1 MVTAGDNG
9 IAGSGGGEFTLAFS
23 AGDSIFEEGD
33 PGAEMY
39 IIQSGEVEIL
49 KTTGDSA
56 RRLALLEEGDF
67 FGEMAILEDIPRTA
81 SARAHT
87 DCVLVRIDRT
97 TFDQLVRHDPEIAIR
112 MLRKL
117 SSRLRLANPALLDA
131 ELGGAHQEGPGVPE
145 AGERRG
151 PARSTGYL
159 VHEESGQRF
168 GLAADGRTAVGR
180 FDPATGLHPD
190 IDLKPLDVH
199 RSTSRRHAVILER
212 EGRFH
217 VREEVGSANGT
228 FVNGRRLEPGV
239 DVELH
244 DGDVVQFGLVR
255 MVFHQG

>member
-1 MVTAGDNG
+1 MVIARDEDTAGG
-9 IAGSGGGEFTLAFS
+9 PGGEFTRSVA
-23 AGDSIFEEGD
+23 AGESIFEEGD
-33 PGAEMY
+33 PGTEMY
-39 IIQSGEVEIL
+39 IIQSGQVEIL
-49 KTTGDSA
+49 KTTGRTP

-87 DCVLVRIDRT
+87 DCVLVRIDRS

-117 SSRLRLANPALLDA
+117 SSRLRMANPALLDA
-131 ELGGAHQEGPGVPE
+131 ELGGTAPGEPEPEVPV
-145 AGERRG
+145 ERRAPG
-151 PARSTGYL
+151 RSPGYL
-159 VHEESGQRF
+159 VHEETGQRF
-168 GLAADGRTAVGR
+168 GLAADGRTTVGR

-190 IDLKPLDVH
+190 LDLKPLDVH

-212 EGRFH
+212 DGTFF

-228 FVNGRRLEPGV
+228 FVNGRRLQPGA

-244 DGDVVQFGLVR
+244 DGDRVQFGLVR
-255 MVFHQG
+255 MVFHRG